1 MLLFILSP
9 FQARDLMAISSI
21 KLDGLS
27 LILATIAWRIRFRR
41 RKDATIH
48 LLCFPLSIVSS
59 GHYQILTFVLP
70 ILYLIILVKSNFVSY
85 YFG

>member
-27 LILATIAWRIRFRR
+27 LILATIAGGGYVSDVVRMPPYICSVFPYP
-41 RKDATIH
+41 
-48 LLCFPLSIVSS
+48 LCL
-59 GHYQILTFVLP
+59 QA
-70 ILYLIILVKSNFVSY
+70 IIKF
-85 YFG
+85 

>member
-1 MLLFILSP
+1 MENLICSPNHKTSKQHAQYKYQFPISVMLLFILSP

-27 LILATIAWRIRFRR
+27 LILATIAWRIRFRL

-48 LLCFPLSIVSS
+48 LL
-59 GHYQILTFVLP
+59 
-70 ILYLIILVKSNFVSY
+70 
-85 YFG
+85 